1 MKPLVFFDTNIM
13 LDLIQERPGYA
24 DCARILQM
32 QEDGKIEVCLSVLSM
47 ANIAYVLRKTVP
59 PFLVIPTLK
68 QISSVV
74 RIVPMDDA
82 QLQRSLL
89 MDGPDFEDI
98 LQLSCAIANGCTVLI
113 THNPRDFHIRKGLAT
128 VSTVPKVLTP
138 EEFVKGSVPTI
149 SEPAPTRD

>member
-1 MKPLVFFDTNIM
+1 MKPRIFLDTNVI

-24 DCARILQM
+24 ACARVLQQ
-32 QEDGKIEVCLSVLSM
+32 QEDGEIKVCLSVLSM

-74 RIVPMDDA
+74 QVVSMDDA
-82 QLQRSLL
+82 QLQQSLL

-98 LQLSCAIANGCTVLI
+98 LQLTCAAAHGCSILL
-113 THNPRDFHIRKGLAT
+113 THNPRDFQIRKGLAAT
-128 VSTVPKVLTP
+128 ASLPEVLTP
-138 EEFVKGSVPTI
+138 EEYLN
-149 SEPAPTRD
+149 

>member
-1 MKPLVFFDTNIM
+1 MKPRVFFDTNIM
-13 LDLIQERPGYA
+13 LDLIQERPGYEA
-24 DCARILQM
+24 CAQILQS
-32 QEDGKIEVCLSVLSM
+32 QEDGEIEVCLSVLSM

-74 RIVPMDDA
+74 HIVPMDNT

-98 LQLSCAIANGCTVLI
+98 LQFSCAIANECSILL
-113 THNPRDFHIRKGLAT
+113 THNPRDFHIRKGLAAALPM
-128 VSTVPKVLTP
+128 PKVLTP
-138 EEFVKGSVPTI
+138 EEYIKT
-149 SEPAPTRD
+149 A

>member
-1 MKPLVFFDTNIM
+1 MKPRIFFDTNIM
-13 LDLIQERPGYA
+13 LDLIQERPGYEA
-24 DCARILQM
+24 CAQILQH
-32 QEDGKIEVCLSVLSM
+32 QEDGEIEVCLSVLSM

-82 QLQRSLL
+82 QLQQSLL

-98 LQLSCAIANGCTVLI
+98 LQLTCAIANDCTVLI
-113 THNPRDFHIRKGLAT
+113 THNPRDFRIRKGLAT
-128 VSTVPKVLTP
+128 AASLPEILTP
-138 EEFVKGSVPTI
+138 EDFLT
-149 SEPAPTRD
+149 A